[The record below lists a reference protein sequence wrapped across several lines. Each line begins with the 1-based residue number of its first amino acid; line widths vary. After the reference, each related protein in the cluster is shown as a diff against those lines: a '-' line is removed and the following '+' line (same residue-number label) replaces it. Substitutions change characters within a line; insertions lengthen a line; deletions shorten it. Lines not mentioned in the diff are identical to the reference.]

1 LVDTVKVT
9 VTAAEKRPEKHVVV
23 FDCHCVNQKGDEV
36 ITGSAQVIA
45 PTEKVRRPRVALPEV
60 QIRRHD
66 RYGELI
72 KQCADLEPSHRNI
85 LPLDPFDRL
94 TQNWS
99 YHMRQQRR
107 QRTPLAPA
115 PRPAPRQRVSP
126 GLPTSGYALIVDGQ
140 VKSEFK
146 KKEGAEKAA
155 RELKRRFPMLQIK
168 VYDAEAKSTKKS
180 F

>member
-1 LVDTVKVT
+1 MVKANT
-9 VTAAEKRPEKHVVV
+9 RETLLATYQFARTHGIEFNLAAIDSSYP
-23 FDCHCVNQKGDEV
+23 
-36 ITGSAQVIA
+36 
-45 PTEKVRRPRVALPEV
+45 
-60 QIRRHD
+60 
-66 RYGELI
+66 
-72 KQCADLEPSHRNI
+72 I

-168 VYDAEAKSTKKS
+168 VYDAEAKRNEEVVLADA
-180 F
+180 